1 MRGTDGVTPLW
12 RPGTALR
19 VRAAR
24 TARLG
29 APGAGRAPERRGAA
43 LRGCAGRVGG
53 RVGVVD
59 VPKRFIDGRA
69 AKHLL
74 GGRSGGTDGPE
85 RTRSSVVTLP
95 LCFRVKGLRLFLFAP
110 GVKALTFVFAIR
122 NVQKLS
128 ELLR

>member
-29 APGAGRAPERRGAA
+29 APAAGRAPERRGAA

-59 VPKRFIDGRA
+59 VPKRFIDGRV

-85 RTRSSVVTLP
+85 RTRSSVVTLS

>member
-1 MRGTDGVTPLW
+1 MRGTGW
-12 RPGTALR
+12 RDTVVAAGHGAACARSPHCPPRGT
-19 VRAAR
+19 
-24 TARLG
+24 G
-29 APGAGRAPERRGAA
+29 HGAA

-53 RVGVVD
+53 RVGVLD

-85 RTRSSVVTLP
+85 RTRSSVVTLS